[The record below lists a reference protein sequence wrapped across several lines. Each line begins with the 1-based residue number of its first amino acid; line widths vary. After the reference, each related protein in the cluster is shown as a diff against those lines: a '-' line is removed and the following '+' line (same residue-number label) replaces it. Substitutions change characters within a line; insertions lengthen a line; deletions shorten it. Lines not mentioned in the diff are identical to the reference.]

1 MKLFKKLTVFT
12 LVIAML
18 CSMSVFALEFP
29 DVPAD
34 DKNQEAIDVLSS
46 FGIIKGYDDGQ
57 FKPEK
62 TVTRAEITSLIVR
75 MLGMSSINTSVVDSP
90 YTDVPGNHWA
100 VSDIKTANSRNIIK
114 GYGDGTFGPEDE
126 VTYEQAV
133 KMIVAMLGY
142 EPSAMKKGGYTE
154 ENGWPNG
161 DWASGYMQEARDLG
175 ILRNS
180 EMLQTAPAPRKIIA
194 QILYNSLEIDL
205 TEKIT
210 VPGATEPLYQVQQGK
225 NVLNYYLKLTKYEG
239 TVIANSISR
248 LDNEESN
255 LMDDEI
261 EIETKKDGDI
271 TIQVDKLTDIKDM
284 LGINVYAYTKRDDTD
299 THNVLYHYMPKSK
312 IKTTTI
318 STNDVTITGFT
329 SSVIT
334 YEKENSARE
343 QKISLEDDA
352 LLIYNGKYMD
362 LSYALNNDLAIPEMG
377 TITVTDSGNGNS
389 LINIQSY
396 QNYVVKSTD
405 SSTYEIFAQLKVG
418 SSSSLQVPIDDEFN
432 WEVKILKNNAE
443 VSFSTIKANNV
454 LTVLKS
460 DDSQV
465 GKKIMTI
472 YVTDTK
478 KTGKITEEDGENV
491 YIADTAYKIS
501 PSLNGTDIA
510 DKIVYDASGTYYLDY
525 FGNIAYADF
534 NAASDTER
542 YGYITGCGIIDD
554 TAGDI
559 VAGAMIY
566 DYTTKTQKKYTF
578 NTRVRVDGTST
589 TDHEGIL
596 DTLEETAQLV
606 NKDTDNE
613 NADYSQPVKF
623 VLNSN
628 GKISEIDTVAEGG
641 SESFVSVSNDLISA
655 SYNSANR
662 YFTANS
668 KTVARID
675 SKTIVFSV
683 PSDRTESKEYSIKTY
698 SYFKNGTTYNFE
710 AFDVDENGIARII
723 VLYASNF
730 DAIVHYDSPVLVVTE
745 VGTMKTEPTTGE
757 PKIQVVGYDIR
768 HGSTVTKF
776 AGEEEYLDGIVVGDV
791 ISYGVDNQGLIND
804 QVFKYMSIEDALAGD
819 YPEVVTGT
827 AKQADKDN
835 YPMRR
840 VSLSEMLNLQEPAK
854 QYYDNALDSIMS
866 GYRHSYL
873 FGTPI
878 GKIVDDDMSIT
889 VTGLEPGE
897 TGFEEDD
904 GRTFAIN
911 TSVRV
916 LMYDDSLS
924 GDKKLSVVDSGDIAA
939 KLDSMRIYDPE
950 NPDASYS
957 KVYVYVYNDTVRAL
971 YIIK

>member
-1 MKLFKKLTVFT
+1 MKLFKKIAAFT

-29 DVPAD
+29 DVSKD
-34 DKNQEAIDVLSS
+34 DKNQQAIDVLSS
-46 FGIIKGYDDGQ
+46 LGIIKGYDDGQ

-100 VSDIKTANSRNIIK
+100 VSDIKTANSMGIIK

-161 DWASGYMQEARDLG
+161 DWASGYMQEARDLS
-175 ILRNS
+175 ILKNS
-180 EMLQTAPAPRKIIA
+180 EMIQTAPAPRKIIA
-194 QILYNSLEIDL
+194 QVLYNSLEIDL

-210 VPGATEPLYQVQQGK
+210 VPGAAEPLYQVQQGR
-225 NVLNYYLKLTKYEG
+225 NVLNYYLKMTKYEG

-248 LDNEESN
+248 LDDEEST
-255 LMDDEI
+255 LLDDEI
-261 EIETKKDGDI
+261 VIDTKKDGDI
-271 TIQVDKLTDIKDM
+271 TIQVDKLTGIKDM

-299 THNVLYHYMPKSK
+299 NYNVLCHYMPKSK

-318 STNDVTITGFT
+318 STNDVTITDFT
-329 SSVIT
+329 SSLIT

-362 LSYALNNDLAIPEMG
+362 LSYALDNDLAIPEMG

-418 SSSSLQVPIDDEFN
+418 SSSSLQIPLEDEFN
-432 WEVKILKNNAE
+432 WDVKILKNNSE
-443 VSFSTIKANNV
+443 VAFSTIKANNV
-454 LTVLKS
+454 LTVLQS

-465 GKKIMTI
+465 GKKIMTV

-478 KTGKITEEDGENV
+478 KSGQISEEDGENV
-491 YIADTAYKIS
+491 YIGNAGYKVA
-501 PSLNGTDIA
+501 PSLIGTEIGE
-510 DKIVYDASGTYYLDY
+510 KIVYGASGTYYLDY

-534 NAASDTER
+534 NTASDSER
-542 YGYITGCGIIDD
+542 YGYITGCGVIDD
-554 TAGDI
+554 TAGDV

-578 NTRVRVDGTST
+578 HTRVKIDGKST
-589 TDHEGIL
+589 TDHEGLL

-606 NKDTDNE
+606 NKDSDNV
-613 NADYSQPVKF
+613 NADYSQPIKF

-628 GKISEIDTVAEGG
+628 GKVSEIDTVAEGG
-641 SESFVSVSNDLISA
+641 SENFVPVSDDLISA
-655 SYNSANR
+655 SYNSTNR

-668 KTVARID
+668 KTVAKID
-675 SKTIVFSV
+675 SKTIIFSV
-683 PSDRTESKEYSIKTY
+683 PADRTTTQEYGIKTY

-710 AFDVDENGIARII
+710 AFDVNENGIAGII

-730 DAIVHYDSPVLVVTE
+730 DAVVHYDSPVLVVTE
-745 VGTMKTEPTTGE
+745 VGSMKTEPTTGE
-757 PKIQVVGYDIR
+757 PKMEIVGYDLR

-791 ISYGVDNQGLIND
+791 ISFGVDNQGLIND
-804 QVFKYMSIEDALAGD
+804 QVFKYMSIEDAVAGD
-819 YPEVVTGT
+819 YPSVVTGT

-840 VSLSEMLNLQEPAK
+840 VSLSEMLNVKEPAK
-854 QYYDNALDSIMS
+854 QYYDNALNATMT

-873 FGTPI
+873 FATPI

-889 VTGLEPGE
+889 ITPLKPGE
-897 TGFEEDD
+897 SGFDDED
-904 GRTFAIN
+904 GKTFAIKS
-911 TSVRV
+911 TTRV
-916 LMYDDSLS
+916 MMYDDALS
-924 GDKKLSVVDSGDIAA
+924 GDKKLSIVDSADIAA
-939 KLDSMRIYDPE
+939 KLDSMRVYDPE

-957 KVYVYVYNDTVRAL
+957 KVYVYVYNDAVRAL

>member
-29 DVPAD
+29 DVSTD

-46 FGIIKGYDDGQ
+46 LGIIKGYDDGQ

-100 VSDIKTANSRNIIK
+100 VSDIKTANSMGIIK
-114 GYGDGTFGPEDE
+114 GYGDGKFGPEDE

-161 DWASGYMQEARDLG
+161 DWASGYMQEARDLS
-175 ILRNS
+175 LLKNS
-180 EMLQTAPAPRKIIA
+180 EMIQTAPAPRKIIA

-210 VPGATEPLYQVQQGK
+210 VPGATEPLYQVQPGK

-248 LDNEESN
+248 LDDEEST

-261 EIETKKDGDI
+261 EIETRKDGDI
-271 TIQVDKLTDIKDM
+271 KIQVDKLTGIKDM
-284 LGINVYAYTKRDDTD
+284 LGINVYAYTKRDDTN

-318 STNDVTITGFT
+318 STDKVTITDFT
-329 SSVIT
+329 SSLIT
-334 YEKENSARE
+334 YEKENSVKE
-343 QKISLEDDA
+343 MKISLEDDA

-362 LSYALNNDLAIPEMG
+362 LDYALDNDLAIPEIG

-405 SSTYEIFAQLKVG
+405 SSTYEVFSQLKVG
-418 SSSSLQVPIDDEFN
+418 SSNSLQIPLEDEFN
-432 WEVKILKNNAE
+432 WDVKILKNNAE
-443 VSFSTIKANNV
+443 VAFNTIKANNV

-465 GKKIMTI
+465 GKKVMTV

-491 YIADTAYKIS
+491 YIAGTAYKVS

-510 DKIVYDASGTYYLDY
+510 EKIVYDASGTYYLDY

-534 NAASDTER
+534 NAASDSER
-542 YGYITGCGIIDD
+542 YGYITGCGVIDD

-578 NTRVRVDGTST
+578 NTRVKIDGKST
-589 TDHEGIL
+589 TDHEGLL

-606 NKDTDNE
+606 NKDSDNE
-613 NADYSQPVKF
+613 NADYSQPIKF

-628 GKISEIDTVAEGG
+628 GKVSEIDTVAEGG
-641 SESFVSVSNDLISA
+641 SESFVPVSDDLISA
-655 SYNSANR
+655 TYNSANR

-668 KTVARID
+668 KTVAKID

-683 PSDRTESKEYSIKTY
+683 PADRTETKEYGIKTY
-698 SYFKNGTTYNFE
+698 SYFKNGTAYNFE
-710 AFDVDENGIARII
+710 AFDVNENGIAGII
-723 VLYASNF
+723 VLYAANF
-730 DAIVHYDSPVLVVTE
+730 DAVIHYDTPVLVVTE
-745 VGTMKTEPTTGE
+745 VGTIKTEPTTGE
-757 PKIQVVGYDIR
+757 PKVQVVGYDIR
-768 HGSTVTKF
+768 HGGTVTKF
-776 AGEEEYLDGIVVGDV
+776 ANEASYLDDIVVGDV

-804 QVFKYMSIEDALAGD
+804 QVFKYMSIEDAVAGD
-819 YPEVVTGT
+819 YPSVVTGA
-827 AKQADKDN
+827 AKQTDKDN

-840 VSLSEMLNLQEPAK
+840 VTLLENLNLNKLSAH
-854 QYYDNALDSIMS
+854 YSNNAWSDTMS
-866 GYRHSYL
+866 GYRHSYF

-889 VTGLEPGE
+889 VTGLKPGE
-897 TGFEEDD
+897 SDFEDDD
-904 GRTFAIN
+904 GRTFAISK
-911 TSVRV
+911 TTRV

-939 KLDSMRIYDPE
+939 KLDSMRVYDPE

-957 KVYVYVYNDTVRAL
+957 KVYVYVYNDTIRAL